1 MLKSESRCGTS
12 ASTAAIQEKQMIA
25 THGALDGLRV
35 LDLSRVLAG
44 PISAQILADLGADV
58 IKVERPGR
66 GDDSREWAPPFVAD
80 PVLSPLDESAYFWSC
95 NRGKRSIA
103 VDLSSDGGRALV
115 ARLMAQSDVVIENY
129 KVGTLARYGLG
140 YEAQAKVNP
149 KLIYCAITGFG
160 QTGPYSARPGYDTIV
175 QAMGGLMSL
184 TGNPDGAAGG
194 GPRKAGLAVSDL
206 MTGLYSCIAIL
217 AALNERTASG
227 LGQYIDMSLL
237 DVQVSALSNIGM
249 NYLATGKV
257 PQRAGNRLATVCP
270 SDAFRCSDGDLMLIV
285 GNDEQFR
292 RFCSAMDMPGVAD
305 DPRFCRNE
313 ARLRHADALAPLIAG
328 AMASRS
334 MAECQALLDGAGV
347 PASPINNVAQVF
359 ANPQVLARQMV
370 RELGQANGQ
379 AVKMIAN
386 PIRMS
391 RTPPSYRRP
400 PPTLGQHTSQ
410 VLRDELG
417 LTEQACADLV
427 RDGTI

>member
-1 MLKSESRCGTS
+1 M
-12 ASTAAIQEKQMIA
+12 MA

-44 PISAQILADLGADV
+44 PMSAQILADLGADV

-80 PVLSPLDESAYFWSC
+80 PVVAPLDESAYFWSC

-103 VDLSSDGGRALV
+103 VDLSSQSGRALV

-129 KVGTLARYGLG
+129 KVGTLDRYGLG
-140 YEAQAKVNP
+140 YETQAKVNP
-149 KLIYCAITGFG
+149 KLIYCSITGFG
-160 QTGPYSARPGYDTIV
+160 QTGPYSALPGYDTIV

-194 GPRKAGLAVSDL
+194 GPRKAGLAVADL

-217 AALNERTASG
+217 AALNERNTSG
-227 LGQYIDMSLL
+227 LGQHIDMSLL
-237 DVQVSALSNIGM
+237 DVQVSALSTVGM
-249 NYLATGKV
+249 SYLTTGKV
-257 PQRAGNRLATVCP
+257 PQRAGNRLATVYP
-270 SDAFRCSDGDLMLIV
+270 SDAFRCGDGDLMLIV
-285 GNDEQFR
+285 GNDGQFR
-292 RFCSAMDMPGVAD
+292 RFCNVMDLPGVAD
-305 DPRFCRNE
+305 DPRFSRN
-313 ARLRHADALAPLIAG
+313 ADRLRNADALAPLISRAL
-328 AMASRS
+328 APRS
-334 MAECQALLDGAGV
+334 MAECQALLDSAGV

-359 ANPQVLARQMV
+359 ANPQVQAREMV

-379 AVKMIAN
+379 PVKMIAN

-391 RTPPSYRRP
+391 RTPPIYKRP
-400 PPTLGQHTSQ
+400 PPTLGQHNSE

-417 LTEQACADLV
+417 LTEQARKDLAQ
-427 RDGTI
+427 DGTI

>member
-1 MLKSESRCGTS
+1 MT
-12 ASTAAIQEKQMIA
+12 TP
-25 THGALDGLRV
+25 GALDGLRV

-44 PISAQILADLGADV
+44 PMSAQILADLGADV

-80 PVLSPLDESAYFWSC
+80 PVVAPLDESTYFWSC

-103 VDLSSDGGRALV
+103 VNLSSKAGRALV

-129 KVGTLARYGLG
+129 KVGTLDRYGLG
-140 YEAQAKVNP
+140 YEAQAKDNP
-149 KLIYCAITGFG
+149 KLIYCSITGFG
-160 QTGPYSARPGYDTIV
+160 QTGPYSALPGYDTIV

-194 GPRKAGLAVSDL
+194 GPRKAGLAVADL

-217 AALNERTASG
+217 AALNERNTSG
-227 LGQYIDMSLL
+227 LGQHIDMSLL
-237 DVQVSALSNIGM
+237 DVQVSALSTVGM
-249 NYLATGKV
+249 SYLTTGKV
-257 PQRAGNRLATVCP
+257 PQRAGNRLATVYP

-292 RFCSAMDMPGVAD
+292 RFCNVMDLPGVAD
-305 DPRFCRNE
+305 DPRFSRN
-313 ARLRHADALAPLIAG
+313 ADRLRNADALAPLISRAL
-328 AMASRS
+328 APRS

-359 ANPQVLARQMV
+359 ANPQVQAREMV

-379 AVKMIAN
+379 PVKMIAN

-391 RTPPSYRRP
+391 RTPPIYKRP
-400 PPTLGQHTSQ
+400 PPTLGQHTSE
-410 VLRDELG
+410 VLLDELG
-417 LTEQACADLV
+417 LTEQACKDLAQ
-427 RDGTI
+427 DGTI

>member
-1 MLKSESRCGTS
+1 M
-12 ASTAAIQEKQMIA
+12 MA

-44 PISAQILADLGADV
+44 PMSAQILADLGADV

-80 PVLSPLDESAYFWSC
+80 PVVAPLDESAYFWSC

-103 VDLSSDGGRALV
+103 VDLSSQGGRALV

-129 KVGTLARYGLG
+129 KVGTLDRYGLG
-140 YEAQAKVNP
+140 YETQAKVNP
-149 KLIYCAITGFG
+149 KLIYCSITGFG
-160 QTGPYSARPGYDTIV
+160 QTGPYSALPGYDTIV

-194 GPRKAGLAVSDL
+194 GPRKAGLAVADL

-217 AALNERTASG
+217 AALNERNTSG
-227 LGQYIDMSLL
+227 LGQHIDMSLL
-237 DVQVSALSNIGM
+237 DVQVSALSTVGM
-249 NYLATGKV
+249 SYLTTGKV
-257 PQRAGNRLATVCP
+257 PQRAGNRLATVYP

-292 RFCSAMDMPGVAD
+292 RFCNVMDLPGVAD
-305 DPRFCRNE
+305 DPRFSRN
-313 ARLRHADALAPLIAG
+313 ADRLRNADALAPLISRAL
-328 AMASRS
+328 APRS
-334 MAECQALLDGAGV
+334 MAECKALLDSAGV

-359 ANPQVLARQMV
+359 ANPQVQAREMV

-379 AVKMIAN
+379 PVKMIAN

-391 RTPPSYRRP
+391 RTPPIYKRP
-400 PPTLGQHTSQ
+400 PPTLGQHNSE

-417 LTEQACADLV
+417 LTEQAYKDLAQD
-427 RDGTI
+427 RTI